1 LSVPDSSPLIAFAFE
16 IGATR
21 FAVDVVT
28 LEKLLP
34 TDDVLCVLF
43 VLAVTLFVV
52 TITGVGAVVVGLVD
66 VVVFGT

>member
-1 LSVPDSSPLIAFAFE
+1 LSVPDSSPLIALAFE
-16 IGATR
+16 IGATG

-28 LEKLLP
+28 FEKLLS
-34 TDDVLCVLF
+34 TDDVLF
-43 VLAVTLFVV
+43 VLAVTLFVA

>member
-1 LSVPDSSPLIAFAFE
+1 LSVPDSSPLIALAFE
-16 IGATR
+16 IGATG

-28 LEKLLP
+28 FEKLLS